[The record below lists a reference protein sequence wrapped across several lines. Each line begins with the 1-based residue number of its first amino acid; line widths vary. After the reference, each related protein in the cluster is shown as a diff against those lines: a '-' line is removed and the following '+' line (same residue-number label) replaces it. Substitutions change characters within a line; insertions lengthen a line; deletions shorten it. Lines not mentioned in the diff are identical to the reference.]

1 MLGLLCLQ
9 CLALLF
15 KTMKDHTDGLQ
26 RKAIHFAC
34 LIGNLEAAQA
44 LTALGHPVNTKVEAA
59 ASTRVGWWWWWWL
72 VI

>member
-1 MLGLLCLQ
+1 
-9 CLALLF
+9 
-15 KTMKDHTDGLQ
+15 MKDHTDGLQ